1 MCQHLYMHDCLH
13 CILLSGASIQSLSV
27 QGTKA
32 DQPPSNSDVAKGP
45 QLQQQKQ
52 RGASS
57 PFKQPKASKENIA
70 DNPQVTYTLTILVKG
85 YGACAPCDQTA
96 IETG

>member
-1 MCQHLYMHDCLH
+1 MHDCLH
-13 CILLSGASIQSLSV
+13 CILLTGASIKSLSV

-32 DQPPSNSDVAKGP
+32 DQPPSNIDVAKGP

-57 PFKQPKASKENIA
+57 PFKQPKKASKENIA
-70 DNPQVTYTLTILVKG
+70 DNLHSDHLSERIRSLCTM
-85 YGACAPCDQTA
+85 
-96 IETG
+96 